1 MNLVNKSLLLS
12 RPLAIATC
20 ELQNASDKRKIFGEI
35 SLQKD
40 TNMRRLLNFVP
51 SWIRQLRQWVLVVAM
66 VVVTTQLVVAP
77 ASATSLYEIPALED
91 DTWVVDMAEVI
102 SRSNEG
108 KLSSLFTDLATKTGY
123 EVRIVTIHRLDYD
136 ETAQGFADKLFTRW
150 FPESEDQEN
159 QVLLV
164 LDNVTNN
171 TGIRTGA
178 NVKQVMPDAIATSV
192 AQESVLI
199 PLKEG
204 NKYNQAVLGASD
216 RMIAVLS
223 GNEDPGPPELKEDVM
238 VEGTFATKEAT
249 KKSNATVWVIGFLIA
264 ATIIPMATYYFYQY
278 MGAR

>member
-1 MNLVNKSLLLS
+1 
-12 RPLAIATC
+12 
-20 ELQNASDKRKIFGEI
+20 
-35 SLQKD
+35 LQKD

>member
-1 MNLVNKSLLLS
+1 M
-12 RPLAIATC
+12 
-20 ELQNASDKRKIFGEI
+20 QNAIDKRKIFGEI

-40 TNMRRLLNFVP
+40 TNMRRLLHFVP
-51 SWIRQLRQWVLVVAM
+51 FWMRQLRRWVLVVAM
-66 VVVTTQLVVAP
+66 VLLATQLVVAP

-91 DTWVVDMAEVI
+91 DTWVIDVAEVI

-108 KLSSLFTDLATKTGY
+108 KLSSLFADLAAKTGY

-150 FPESEDQEN
+150 FPEPEDQEN

-178 NVKQVMPDAIATSV
+178 SVKQAMPDAIATSV

-204 NKYNQAVLGASD
+204 NKYNQAVLQASD

-223 GNEDPGPPELKEDVM
+223 GKADPGPPELKEDVM
-238 VEGTFATKEAT
+238 VEGTFATKEDT
-249 KKSNATVWVIGFLIA
+249 KESNATVWVIGFLIA

-278 MGAR
+278 MGSR